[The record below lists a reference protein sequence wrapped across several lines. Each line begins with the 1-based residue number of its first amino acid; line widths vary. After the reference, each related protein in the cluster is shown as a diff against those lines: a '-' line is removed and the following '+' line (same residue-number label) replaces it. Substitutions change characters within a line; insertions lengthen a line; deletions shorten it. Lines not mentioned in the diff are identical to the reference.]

1 MPVLQ
6 LAVALFLALA
16 GPAGA
21 QAFGD
26 DLPEFVACV
35 DMLRPIMAHFEKPGA
50 FNGDLE
56 GPADKCLPYLERV
69 LFKDYPACSGIW
81 GDISDDAELDQK
93 RCEIA
98 REAAQIYTDL
108 LALQS
113 KLDGLI
119 FKAFPEMFA
128 PGTMLVDFPAE
139 LNPD

>member
-1 MPVLQ
+1 MRAFSLTI
-6 LAVALFLALA
+6 ALFLALA
-16 GPAGA
+16 GSAKA
-21 QAFGD
+21 VGD
-26 DLPEFVACV
+26 DLPGFTACV
-35 DMLRPIMAHFEKPGA
+35 DMLRPIMVHFEKPES
-50 FNGDLE
+50 DLE

-81 GDISDDAELDQK
+81 GDISDDAKLDQR

-128 PGTMLVDFPAE
+128 PGTMLVDFPVE
-139 LNPD
+139 LTPD